1 VDKYV
6 DNFQSYKEKWFN
18 FVDYTPHPGQL
29 QLHNP
34 PMGDYHPKHN
44 PDGARFI
51 VACCGRRF
59 GKSYSAAREIE
70 LVLTAPGT
78 ESWIVAPTYTTSDKI
93 FRMIYDEMVIKKG
106 YKPSQFSNKE
116 QILKFDWEAG
126 SSILCGKSAEHP
138 GGLIG
143 SGCDLVVIDE
153 SAKVP
158 NLKRIW
164 EMYVRPT
171 LSDKKGKAIFIS
183 TPDGFSHFYE
193 LFLQGKVEK
202 NWYSFNSPSWE
213 NVYAFPDGED
223 DPDLIEA
230 RRTLSKEVYYQEFG
244 AEFTSLSGKVY
255 NDFTRTD
262 NVGDYKCQYN
272 LPVFLSIDF
281 GYRCPAVVFFQV
293 VRDKNG
299 IEHIHIFDE
308 IIHKRN
314 LRTADLVDLIKEKK
328 YRITRVFGD
337 PAGYQVQASV
347 GVGEADIFHQMTG
360 YRVYSVRDKASR
372 NINSGISH
380 VRNFVLS
387 QDGTRRLHIDENCNG
402 IIEDFE
408 GYRYPDEAEGKDLKE
423 APLKDGLH
431 DHGMDAIRY
440 GILNRFPIKSH
451 KLRTDKR

>member
-1 VDKYV
+1 MDI
-6 DNFQSYKEKWFN
+6 NTGFKEEWFK
-18 FVDYTPHPGQL
+18 FVDYSPHSGQL
-29 QLHNP
+29 NLHNP
-34 PMGDYHPKHN
+34 PNGQYHPKHN
-44 PDGARFI
+44 PKGDRFI

-59 GKSYSAAREIE
+59 GKSYSAARELE
-70 LVLTAPGT
+70 LVLTTPGT
-78 ESWIVAPTYTTSDKI
+78 ESWIVAPTYTTSEKI
-93 FRMIYDEMVIKKG
+93 FRMVHDELVITKG

-116 QILKFDWEAG
+116 QLLKFDWNGG

-138 GGLIG
+138 AGLIG
-143 SGCDLVVIDE
+143 SGCDLVVLDE
-153 SAKVP
+153 AAKIP

-171 LSDKKGKAIFIS
+171 LSDKKGRAIFIS

-193 LFLQGKVEK
+193 LFLQGKVEE

-213 NVYAFPDGED
+213 NIYAFPDGEG

-255 NDFTRTD
+255 NDFTRND
-262 NVGDYKCQYN
+262 NVGDYKLQYN
-272 LPVFLSIDF
+272 FPVFLSIDF
-281 GYRCPAVVFFQV
+281 GYRCPAVIFFQV
-293 VRDKNG
+293 IRDQKG
-299 IEHIHIFDE
+299 VEHIHIFDE

-328 YRITRVFGD
+328 YKITRVFGD

-347 GVGEADIFHQMTG
+347 GIGEAEIFHQMTG
-360 YRVYSVRDKASR
+360 YRLYSVRDGASR
-372 NINSGISH
+372 NINSGVSH
-380 VRNFVLS
+380 VRNFILS

-423 APLKDGLH
+423 TPLKDGLH
-431 DHGMDAIRY
+431 DHGMDAVRY
-440 GILNRFPIKSH
+440 FFVNRFPIKNH
-451 KLRTDKR
+451 KLRMDKR

>member
-1 VDKYV
+1 V
-6 DNFQSYKEKWFN
+6 DNLQNYKQQWFD
-18 FVDYTPHPGQL
+18 FVDYNPHPGQM

-34 PMGDYHPKHN
+34 PMGEYHPKHN

-59 GKSYSAAREIE
+59 GKSYSAAREVE
-70 LVLTAPGT
+70 LTLTKPNT
-78 ESWIVAPTYTTSDKI
+78 ETWVVAPTYTTSDKI
-93 FRMIYDEMVIKKG
+93 FRMVYDEMVIKKG

-116 QILKFDWEAG
+116 QILKFDWGAG
-126 SSILCGKSAEHP
+126 SSVLNGKSAEHP
-138 GGLIG
+138 SGLIG
-143 SGCDLVVIDE
+143 SGCDLVVLDE
-153 SAKVP
+153 SAKIP

-164 EMYVRPT
+164 EMYIRPT
-171 LSDKKGKAIFIS
+171 LSDKKGRAIFIS

-193 LFLQGKVEK
+193 LYLQGKVAK

-213 NVYAFPDGED
+213 NIFAFPDGEA
-223 DPDLIEA
+223 DPDLVEA

-244 AEFTSLSGKVY
+244 AEFTSLSGRVY
-255 NDFTRTD
+255 NDFTRND
-262 NVGDYKCQYN
+262 NVGDYKHQYN
-272 LPVFLSIDF
+272 LPVFLSLDF
-281 GYRCPAVVFFQV
+281 GYRCPAAVFFQV
-293 VRDKNG
+293 VRDQKG

-314 LRTADLVDLIKEKK
+314 LRTADLVNLIKEKK
-328 YRITRVFGD
+328 YNINRVYGD

-347 GVGEADIFHQMTG
+347 GMGEAEIFHQMTG

-372 NINSGISH
+372 NVNSGVSH
-380 VRNFVLS
+380 VRNFILS
-387 QDGTRRLHIDENCNG
+387 QDGTRRLHVDERCLG

-423 APLKDGLH
+423 SPLKDGLH

-440 GILNRFPIKSH
+440 GILNRFPIRNH